1 MSTYI
6 YPKNLKAAANLWL
19 WSLRDFTTICIA
31 TLLSAL
37 IMAQTGFLV
46 PLALTA
52 GYAFLSIRMEDTTVL
67 DFIRYAIRHFISTQ
81 QYFEWRRT
89 A

>member
-1 MSTYI
+1 
-6 YPKNLKAAANLWL
+6 
-19 WSLRDFTTICIA
+19 
-31 TLLSAL
+31 
-37 IMAQTGFLV
+37 MAQTGFLV

-67 DFIRYAIRHFISTQ
+67 EYMKYAVRYLISTQ